1 MARFSDR
8 DLLMRYHWG
17 IGVGHLYAHQHAT
30 ASVRIFEEDASVVQS
45 LERGTGPL
53 ESPDEDDVSALTQ
66 DGNSEVYD
74 SDDPELGL
82 EDREQELEGWV
93 DNESE
98 EEYEGRDEH
107 VEEEDFPG
115 LC

>member
-1 MARFSDR
+1 
-8 DLLMRYHWG
+8 MRYHWG